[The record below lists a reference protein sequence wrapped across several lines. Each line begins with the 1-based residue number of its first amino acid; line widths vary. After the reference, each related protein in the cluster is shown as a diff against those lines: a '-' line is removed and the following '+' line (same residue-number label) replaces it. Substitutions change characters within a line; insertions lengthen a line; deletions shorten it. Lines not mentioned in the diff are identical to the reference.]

1 MAILKVGDKVKYTGR
16 GSSCFHYGEEYPI
29 TRIDNDFIYLEDDE
43 KDTNHPWNYNNFLEN
58 FSLVNP
64 LQGSQGD
71 GISLSLSE
79 SASKFKELTDIMYE
93 TYIKKNH
100 DYGNSFDISMNEEG
114 LAAAR
119 IRLGD
124 KWLRFK
130 KLSKGQE
137 TLVKDE
143 SIRDTLLDMANYAI
157 MTVMWMDNQANTCKV

>member
-16 GSSCFHYGEEYPI
+16 GSSYFHYGEEYPI
-29 TRIDNDFIYLEDDE
+29 TKISNNSIYLEDDE
-43 KDTNHPWNYNNFLEN
+43 KDTNHEWLYSNFLKS
-58 FSLVNP
+58 FSLVDS
-64 LQGSQGD
+64 LQESQGD
-71 GISLSLSE
+71 GISLPLSE
-79 SASKFKELTDIMYE
+79 SASKFKELIDIMYK

-137 TLVKDE
+137 ILVKDE
-143 SIRDTLLDMANYAI
+143 SIRDTLLDMANYCI